1 MDSQKACLALG
12 LMSGTS
18 LDGIDAALIRTDGNG
33 TVSPDAWSTTP
44 YGDDLRNR
52 LRATLGGNGDI
63 KAVERD
69 ITAAHADAVA
79 ALLEREGLTPDA
91 VSVIGFHGH
100 TIAHRPDEGITWQ
113 IGDGARLADC
123 TGIDVVCDIRGR
135 DVAAGGQGAPL
146 APLYHAALAANLDR
160 PLGVLNLG
168 GVGNVTF
175 LGEGGAISA
184 FDTGPGCALI
194 DDWVRRHDAGG
205 YDVDGALAASGTV
218 DRDVLAKLLD
228 HPYFDRAPPKSL
240 DRDDFTGDVGE
251 LSAADGAAT
260 LTAFTAEAVGLAQAH
275 LPLPPSRWLVTG
287 GGRHNPTIMAA
298 LGDVLGVPVDPVEA
312 VGWQGDAIESQ
323 AFAYLAVRSLRGLPL
338 PLPDTTGVPRPLT
351 GGALYR
357 GRRSSL

>member
-1 MDSQKACLALG
+1 M
-12 LMSGTS
+12 
-18 LDGIDAALIRTDGNG
+18 
-33 TVSPDAWSTTP
+33 
-44 YGDDLRNR
+44 
-52 LRATLGGNGDI
+52 
-63 KAVERD
+63 ERD
-69 ITAAHADAVA
+69 ITAAHAHAVA
-79 ALLEREGLTPDA
+79 ALLDREGLTPGA

-135 DVAAGGQGAPL
+135 DVAAGGEGAPL
-146 APLYHAALAANLDR
+146 APLYHAALAGDLER
-160 PLGVLNLG
+160 PLGILNLG

-175 LGEGGAISA
+175 LGEGGAIGA

-194 DDWVRRHDAGG
+194 DDWVRRHDAGS
-205 YDVDGALAASGTV
+205 YDVDGSLAASGAV

-228 HPYFDRAPPKSL
+228 HPYFDRPPPKSL
-240 DRDDFTGDVGE
+240 DRDDFTGDVGN

-260 LTAFTAEAVGLAQAH
+260 LTAFTAEAVGLARAH
-275 LPLPPSRWLVTG
+275 LPRPPTRWLVTG

-298 LGDVLGVPVDPVEA
+298 LGDVLGAPVDSVEV

-338 PLPDTTGVPRPLT
+338 SLPETTGVPRPLT

-357 GRRSSL
+357 GNQD